1 MNPNMMA
8 QGKSLQDLMDA
19 MDEDDSKKLPGIT
32 IEIISGPGQDGGEP
46 DGDEDGDT
54 GQPMNPFEA
63 LLKKKQAEN
72 LSPMDGSPRGY

>member
-32 IEIISGPGQDGGEP
+32 IEIISGPGHESEDLPDPDSQDM
-46 DGDEDGDT
+46 
-54 GQPMNPFEA
+54 GQSMNPFEA
-63 LLKKKQAEN
+63 LLKRKKDESI
-72 LSPMDGSPRGY
+72 SPMDGSPHGY